1 LRNERR
7 EKPRE
12 LSGGDD
18 LCFDMRPPSKAWE
31 TFYSALLWVSTPAG
45 VLLGISD
52 LHASAFWRFS

>member
-7 EKPRE
+7 EKPSE

-31 TFYSALLWVSTPAG
+31 TFYSAPLWVSTPGAD
-45 VLLGISD
+45 LLEIT
-52 LHASAFWRFS
+52 A